1 MKSFQNSLLGGRFAT
16 LCAAALVSAAVALAP
31 VSASAGGKKTAPPRP
46 TKSAADKAAADKAAA
61 DKAAAEKA
69 AADAKAAAAPAADS
83 AAMTAP
89 TDELILSGDNVVAVQ
104 PVFMVGAG
112 ADGAWYDMAAYV
124 SGAKVNKAASDEAAK
139 AAISAPKAIDK
150 GFGFAGASS
159 AKDVR
164 VLHQAIALGF
174 VPSLVVAGQADKA
187 KQLATGLVGSM
198 DALADLTPEA
208 QESAKLFAALG
219 LADKKV
225 KEELVGMIFARAMR
239 AGMKGIA
246 DGPQRAHGY
255 YVAGVWS
262 GMSLLFASLGGKSET
277 FADLA
282 EPICV
287 LLDKDASFG
296 GSDRT
301 IASHMRTI
309 AAELKKEAP
318 SAAVVRGE
326 VEAILNVKP
335 D

>member
-1 MKSFQNSLLGGRFAT
+1 MKFKQSKLAGRFAT
-16 LCAAALVSAAVALAP
+16 LGTTALVAASLALTPALASAA
-31 VSASAGGKKTAPPRP
+31 GKKKAPPRP
-46 TKSAADKAAADKAAA
+46 TKEAAKAEPKKEEAKPAEAKPAEAPPTTTAAAIP
-61 DKAAAEKA
+61 AE
-69 AADAKAAAAPAADS
+69 
-83 AAMTAP
+83 P

-112 ADGAWYDMAAYV
+112 AEAGWYDMAAYV
-124 SGAKVNKAASDEAAK
+124 SGAKVDKAASAEAAK
-139 AAISAPKAIDK
+139 AAIAAPKAIDK

-174 VPSLVVAGQADKA
+174 VPSLVIAGQAEKA
-187 KQLATGLVGSM
+187 KSLATGLVSSM
-198 DALADLTPEA
+198 DALSDLTPET

-255 YVAGVWS
+255 YVAGVWT

-287 LLDKDASFG
+287 LLDKDAAFG
-296 GSDRT
+296 GADRT

-309 AAELKKEAP
+309 AAELKKERP
-318 SAAVVRGE
+318 AAATIRGE